1 MKIFMLLL
9 LLLVSLSSFAKSQ
22 LVAVVD
28 NQEDDSVIELYVD
41 LDDSH
46 DVMRFEVRQVSAGFA
61 PESMLFETKQL
72 SEGVS
77 IAQEQ
82 GHHLVKLSSKNFAPH
97 QGGELAVSYL
107 HNGLTGSR
115 RNIVL
120 DLAREGDHWRL
131 FHRQEMI
138 QKIHIITKRWFGRAV
153 GIQRLDFSYTRR

>member
-9 LLLVSLSSFAKSQ
+9 LASLSSFAKSQ
-22 LVAVVD
+22 LVAMVD
-28 NQEDDSVIELYVD
+28 NQEDDSVIELYVE
-41 LDDSH
+41 LDGAH
-46 DVMRFEVRQVSAGFA
+46 DVVGFEVRQVSAGFA
-61 PESMLFETKQL
+61 PESMMFETKQL
-72 SEGVS
+72 PQGVS

-82 GHHLVKLSSKNFAPH
+82 GHHLVKLSSKNFASH

-115 RNIVL
+115 RSVVL
-120 DLAREGDHWRL
+120 DLARDGDHWRL

-153 GIQRLDFSYTRR
+153 GIQRLDFSYMGR